1 MLYLF
6 YKMRGG
12 VDMRLSEKCRL
23 VFCVLHI
30 PTMKKGMRLGFNAHA
45 PQNTSDRIHDIMAV
59 L

>member
-1 MLYLF
+1 
-6 YKMRGG
+6 MRGG

-45 PQNTSDRIHDIMAV
+45 PQNTSDRIHDIMAG
-59 L
+59 LKKDE